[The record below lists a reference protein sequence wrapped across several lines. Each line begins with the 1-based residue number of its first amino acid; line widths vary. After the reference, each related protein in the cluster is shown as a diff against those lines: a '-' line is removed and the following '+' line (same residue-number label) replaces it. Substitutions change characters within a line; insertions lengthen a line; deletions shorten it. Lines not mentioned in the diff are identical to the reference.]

1 MDIKTLKTFQCIVK
15 YGSFN
20 RAAEEMNYA
29 QSTITMQ
36 IQKLEKEMGAQLF
49 DRGKTIQLTEAGRM
63 FYEQSLDIVHRME
76 QLQINIADMSN
87 GEAGSVRIGVTEP
100 TASHRLPI
108 QIAQFMNN
116 YPRIRIAVEIAST
129 PVLAEKLLRGEIDF
143 AICSSPEVGIDLH
156 FEPLFVEKF
165 VLLLPENHSLTARN
179 TIQLAD
185 IEGHRLL
192 ITAATCP
199 YRKKL
204 YFILQGAGQLSMD
217 TMEIGSMTAL
227 QHYVQRGLGIA
238 LVPEI
243 MVNPLP
249 EGTTVRAIGGAEV
262 DIQSGMLSRSGEH
275 PLKCAAANIYRFLE
289 KELRQN

>member
-1 MDIKTLKTFQCIVK
+1 
-15 YGSFN
+15 
-20 RAAEEMNYA
+20 
-29 QSTITMQ
+29 
-36 IQKLEKEMGAQLF
+36 
-49 DRGKTIQLTEAGRM
+49 
-63 FYEQSLDIVHRME
+63 
-76 QLQINIADMSN
+76 
-87 GEAGSVRIGVTEP
+87 
-100 TASHRLPI
+100 
-108 QIAQFMNN
+108 
-116 YPRIRIAVEIAST
+116 
-129 PVLAEKLLRGEIDF
+129 
-143 AICSSPEVGIDLH
+143 
-156 FEPLFVEKF
+156 
-165 VLLLPENHSLTARN
+165 
-179 TIQLAD
+179 
-185 IEGHRLL
+185 L

-204 YFILQGAGQLSMD
+204 DFILQGAGQLSMD

-262 DIQSGMLSRSGEH
+262 DMQSGMLSRSGEH